1 MGILQIRLETIEQ
14 MQEVLELLK
23 KLHVEYQ
30 VLDSDELVDELPDS
44 HLNDA
49 YAASLPVLADDWDNP
64 INDHWDQL

>member
-1 MGILQIRLETIEQ
+1 MGILQIRLETVEQ

-30 VLDSDELVDELPDS
+30 VLDSDELVDDS
-44 HLNDA
+44 HLNDD
-49 YAASLPVLADDWDNP
+49 YAASLPVLADDWDDP